1 MFQARLRYLA
11 FANHAIVWV
20 SSLIVTGILSYF
32 LKKYS
37 SAHNTHIIYQEV
49 IAVITL
55 ALWTLGMVLPLI
67 SRYGGHLWPINLI
80 LSYLWLTSFIFSA
93 QDWSRGYCRRYSYGF
108 GRCGLK
114 KTVIAFNFLAFFFL
128 LCNAIIESR
137 IWHEY
142 RNERV
147 ITPTSNGRKRPDTAS
162 SVRPGTASSVRAD
175 TPAQNT
181 V

>member
-1 MFQARLRYLA
+1 MFHSTLRYLA

-32 LKKYS
+32 LSKYS
-37 SAHNTHIIYQEV
+37 AAHNTHIIYQEV

-55 ALWTLGMVLPLI
+55 ALWTFGMILPLI
-67 SRYGGHLWPINLI
+67 SRYGGHLWPINLA

-93 QDWSRGYCRRYSYGF
+93 QDWSRGYCRRYSYVYGF
-108 GRCGLK
+108 SRCGLK
-114 KTVIAFNFLAFFFL
+114 KTVIAFNFIAFFFL

-137 IWHEY
+137 LWHEW

-147 ITPTSNGRKRPDTAS
+147 VTPTSNGRKRPDTA
-162 SVRPGTASSVRAD
+162 TSVRAD
-175 TPAQNT
+175 TPAQDT